1 MKYTDAALDALR
13 QEGDPIPDAIVAR
26 LKHTGQVDEVNAV
39 LRQLVHNAQGI
50 PAELP
55 DEIEHWLRETDKL
68 PDDTDLAR
76 LERAQRFFVEYGLV
90 ITLILST
97 ASFVEAYAA
106 YPGVKVLTFSYRLGH
121 NAYRR
126 VAETAQFL
134 LLVMSPGALGEAGQG
149 IPAIQKV
156 RLMHSAIRYL
166 IGQSGRWDTAQDGV
180 PICQEDMLG
189 TIASVS
195 WLVLDNMQKM
205 DILLTPQEMED
216 YIYLWRVVG
225 QMLGCRP
232 DMLPA
237 NMDEAYDLTHAI
249 RRRHHRASAEGQA
262 MTRALMELHADLI
275 PGTAFDGVMPAVT
288 RFLVGEATA
297 DMVALPRSVWDVW
310 VRDKSRL
317 INLMDTLDRQ
327 AGVMADLVDHLGRAL
342 LTRQAIALNGYERAS
357 FDIPTQLQAA
367 WHLEARTSS

>member
-1 MKYTDAALDALR
+1 MKYTDAVLDALR
-13 QEGDPIPDAIVAR
+13 HEGDPIPDAIVAN
-26 LKHTGQVDEVNAV
+26 LKQAGQVEAVNAI
-39 LRQLVHNAQGI
+39 LRQLTHNWQGI
-50 PAELP
+50 PPELP
-55 DEIEHWLRETDKL
+55 DEIEHWLRETDQL
-68 PDDTDLAR
+68 PADTDLAR
-76 LERAQRFFVEYGLV
+76 VERAQHFFVEYGLV
-90 ITLILST
+90 MTLIMST
-97 ASFVEAYAA
+97 ASFVESYAA

-166 IGQSGRWDTAQDGV
+166 IGQSGRWDTANDGV

-189 TIASVS
+189 TIISVS
-195 WLVLDNMQKM
+195 WLVLDNMQKLDIPLSPQDM
-205 DILLTPQEMED
+205 DD
-216 YIYLWRVVG
+216 YLYLWRVVG
-225 QMLGCRP
+225 QMLGCRA
-232 DMLPA
+232 DLLPT
-237 NMDEAYDLTHAI
+237 NMDEAYDLAYAI
-249 RRRHHRASAEGQA
+249 RQRHHRASAEGQA

-288 RFLVGEATA
+288 RFLVGDDIA
-297 DMVALPRSVWDVW
+297 DMMGLPRSVWDAW

-317 INLMDTLDRQ
+317 INLLDTLDRR

-357 FDIPTQLQAA
+357 FAIPTQLQAA
-367 WHLEARTSS
+367 WHVEARP

>member
-1 MKYTDAALDALR
+1 MKYSDAALDALR
-13 QEGDPIPDAIVAR
+13 AEGDPIPDAIIAN
-26 LKHTGQVDEVNAV
+26 LKRAGLVPEVNAI
-39 LRQLVHNAQGI
+39 LRQLLHNWQSI
-50 PAELP
+50 PPELP
-55 DEIEHWLRETDKL
+55 DEIEDWLRETDKV
-68 PDDTDLAR
+68 PDGADMAR
-76 LERAQRFFVEYGLV
+76 LERAQAFFVEYGLV
-90 ITLILST
+90 MTLILST
-97 ASFVEAYAA
+97 ASFVESYAA

-134 LLVMSPGALGEAGQG
+134 LLVLSPGAFREAGQA

-166 IGQSGRWDTAQDGV
+166 VRQSGRWDEAQDGV

-189 TIASVS
+189 TIVAVS
-195 WLVLDNMQKM
+195 WLALDNMQKL
-205 DILLTPQEMED
+205 DILLTPAEMED
-216 YIYLWRVVG
+216 YLYLWRVVG

-237 NMDEAYDLTHAI
+237 NMDEAEELAYAI

-288 RFLVGEATA
+288 RFLVGHHLA
-297 DMVALPRSVWDVW
+297 DMMGLPRSPWDAW

-317 INLMDTLDRQ
+317 INLMDMLDRKT
-327 AGVMADLVDHLGRAL
+327 GVLADLVDHLGRAL

-357 FDIPTQLQAA
+357 FDIPTQLQTA
-367 WHLEARTSS
+367 WHLEKRP